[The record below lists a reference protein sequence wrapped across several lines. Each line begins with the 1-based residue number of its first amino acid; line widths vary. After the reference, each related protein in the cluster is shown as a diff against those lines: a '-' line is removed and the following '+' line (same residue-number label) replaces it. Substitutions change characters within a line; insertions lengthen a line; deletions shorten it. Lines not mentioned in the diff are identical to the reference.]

1 MSIKIECY
9 QDAGVA
15 QKWYRY
21 HKREIPYPYPDSQY
35 APANPGSSS
44 WESPVGHRVSPVAN
58 WGGDTTKSS
67 TFKSAYQDWDFAL
80 AGRYRG
86 RDHIDHSDRY
96 HDPERG
102 IGSQRQTDTTSY
114 RLFRFVL
121 SGQRTGPGT
130 EGNQRY
136 HHGKRVRTGLY
147 QDFQAAMDDAVFH
160 DSPEKLNALTE
171 RKNIDFFRAKPLR
184 HVKITWKGSQEA
196 GAQDKEYITSTDA
209 NGNFEIPADLTPGKQ
224 YQFTIEFTYRK
235 GNTDFFSVS
244 EAGLYDVATYPHTFE
259 YTGEKDL
266 RQDVNFITELKT
278 MNDEAYEAGL
288 SSTLTLYDE
297 TANALEFYQDHLG
310 ENLDCNLPLSVYPFW
325 NDRRSK
331 FEIDSGRGNG
341 KPSPAIV
348 ITPAD
353 SSFAIPFQ
361 SQYVVYH
368 EFSHYAMYC
377 IYDKKFPVSA
387 ADNGPVKTINHGG
400 YMNPSTSDSF
410 TEGFAEFMPAII
422 QEYYGSPLA
431 GRSGGM
437 GSLDDTFKAWEY
449 EGKAEEHAISATL
462 WNIYNTDSHYDTR
475 RKSEENIR
483 RDILNDP
490 AKIAFEADREQIT
503 VAEYR
508 DKLTREIG
516 LLQSG
521 QNLFD
526 EDHPVKLRFDQIW
539 PVLRTYNRD
548 FTDVYTGLVST
559 YPDQKA
565 GIDTVFVEH
574 GLYRDTQRGNG
585 RL

>member
-1 MSIKIECY
+1 
-9 QDAGVA
+9 
-15 QKWYRY
+15 
-21 HKREIPYPYPDSQY
+21 
-35 APANPGSSS
+35 
-44 WESPVGHRVSPVAN
+44 
-58 WGGDTTKSS
+58 
-67 TFKSAYQDWDFAL
+67 
-80 AGRYRG
+80 
-86 RDHIDHSDRY
+86 
-96 HDPERG
+96 
-102 IGSQRQTDTTSY
+102 
-114 RLFRFVL
+114 
-121 SGQRTGPGT
+121 
-130 EGNQRY
+130 
-136 HHGKRVRTGLY
+136 
-147 QDFQAAMDDAVFH
+147 MDDAVFH

-209 NGNFEIPADLTPGKQ
+209 NGNFEIPADFTPGKQ

-431 GRSGGM
+431 GGPAAWDRSM
-437 GSLDDTFKAWEY
+437 TRSRHGSPRERQRSMPSQPPSGTSTIRTVIMTPGAR
-449 EGKAEEHAISATL
+449 A
-462 WNIYNTDSHYDTR
+462 
-475 RKSEENIR
+475 RKI
-483 RDILNDP
+483 
-490 AKIAFEADREQIT
+490 F
-503 VAEYR
+503 
-508 DKLTREIG
+508 
-516 LLQSG
+516 
-521 QNLFD
+521 
-526 EDHPVKLRFDQIW
+526 
-539 PVLRTYNRD
+539 
-548 FTDVYTGLVST
+548 
-559 YPDQKA
+559 A
-565 GIDTVFVEH
+565 GISLTIP
-574 GLYRDTQRGNG
+574 QRSHSRQIAS
-585 RL
+585 RLPSQSTGINSPARSASCSPARTSSMKTIR

>member
-1 MSIKIECY
+1 MTQKEASAVNVKRIQQVTDCF
-9 QDAGVA
+9 ASFSPGSAPAPA
-15 QKWYRY
+15 QKVI
-21 HKREIPYPYPDSQY
+21 KSTIT
-35 APANPGSSS
+35 GS
-44 WESPVGHRVSPVAN
+44 GF
-58 WGGDTTKSS
+58 T
-67 TFKSAYQDWDFAL
+67 
-80 AGRYRG
+80 
-86 RDHIDHSDRY
+86 
-96 HDPERG
+96 PE
-102 IGSQRQTDTTSY
+102 
-114 RLFRFVL
+114 
-121 SGQRTGPGT
+121 
-130 EGNQRY
+130 
-136 HHGKRVRTGLY
+136 LY

-160 DSPEKLNALTE
+160 NSPEKLNALTE

-209 NGNFEIPADLTPGKQ
+209 NGNFEIPAHFTPGKQ

-288 SSTLTLYDE
+288 TLLSLSTMRRQMLSSSTRITSVKTS
-297 TANALEFYQDHLG
+297 TAT
-310 ENLDCNLPLSVYPFW
+310 PLSVYPFW

-431 GRSGGM
+431 GGPAAWDRSM
-437 GSLDDTFKAWEY
+437 TRSRHGST
-449 EGKAEEHAISATL
+449 GKGRGACHLSHPLEH
-462 WNIYNTDSHYDTR
+462 
-475 RKSEENIR
+475 
-483 RDILNDP
+483 
-490 AKIAFEADREQIT
+490 
-503 VAEYR
+503 
-508 DKLTREIG
+508 
-516 LLQSG
+516 LQYG
-521 QNLFD
+521 QSL
-526 EDHPVKLRFDQIW
+526 
-539 PVLRTYNRD
+539 
-548 FTDVYTGLVST
+548 
-559 YPDQKA
+559 
-565 GIDTVFVEH
+565 
-574 GLYRDTQRGNG
+574 
-585 RL
+585 